1 MPITCMIEISDS
13 YVVNFDGVIYKCPGF
28 IGKKGFEVG
37 DLRTGVKDYTGVYKL
52 DIWKN
57 EDCAECEYLPLC
69 FGGCRYMTFVRDGN
83 IDKLDCQKAYLDAS
97 LETLVK
103 QDIKYLLKADSR

>member
-1 MPITCMIEISDS
+1 
-13 YVVNFDGVIYKCPGF
+13 VVNYDGLIYKCPGF

-37 DLRTGVKDYTGVYKL
+37 DLETGVRDYSSAYRL

-57 EDCAECEYLPLC
+57 EECAECEYLPLC
-69 FGGCRYMTFVRDGN
+69 FGGCRYMAFSRNGN
-83 IDKLDCQKAYLDAS
+83 MDSLDCKKEYLDAS

-103 QDIKYLLKADSR
+103 QDIKYASSTKSSYLSASIQRHSR